1 MMRVGALFS
10 GEEPAYASKC
20 EECGECEEACP
31 QGLPI
36 QDLMKDISGEFEGTG
51 MKVLAWVIKRIMA
64 IQRWG
69 TMRKAKKK
77 K

>member
-1 MMRVGALFS
+1 
-10 GEEPAYASKC
+10 
-20 EECGECEEACP
+20 
-31 QGLPI
+31 
-36 QDLMKDISGEFEGTG
+36 MKDISGEFEGTG
-51 MKVLAWVIKRIMA
+51 MKVLAWVIKRVMA